1 MENNRAVLLKR
12 VQICDFVLE
21 ETALFLD
28 THPENKEA
36 LEYYHKYMEIMNK
49 AKEEYTQKYGPL
61 MRTDYDGG
69 PVWTWATTA
78 WPWEKEA
85 QE

>member
-1 MENNRAVLLKR
+1 MEDNKAVLLKR

-36 LEYYHKYMEIMNK
+36 LEYYQKYLDLMNK

-69 PVWTWATTA
+69 PVWTWATTS
-78 WPWEKEA
+78 WPWEKGSE
-85 QE
+85 E